1 MFTKP
6 LTRAPWYILMKSFFL
21 AIGQSYL
28 HDLSHTFLKR
38 LKLLWGYRKLHVKS
52 ASFSTEKVWMHCSGP
67 SVPRMPSTFCFPR
80 DNGPGRQGLCQL
92 NDSCLF
98 ISYRTIVLK
107 HFALILAAAWEPVLH
122 TLSPPRGP
130 PYRGKCPKPLGL
142 AICAFPSTDSCHS
155 DRDCGGELLKC
166 CQGDCS
172 KYCLEGRRGI

>member
-1 MFTKP
+1 MRSNCMSKALRFLQKRYGCTARSIHP
-6 LTRAPWYILMKSFFL
+6 L
-21 AIGQSYL
+21 
-28 HDLSHTFLKR
+28 
-38 LKLLWGYRKLHVKS
+38 
-52 ASFSTEKVWMHCSGP
+52 
-67 SVPRMPSTFCFPR
+67 MPSIFCFPR
-80 DNGPGRQGLCQL
+80 DNGPGRRGLCQL

-142 AICAFPSTDSCHS
+142 AICAPWPTDSCHS
-155 DRDCGGELLKC
+155 DRDCGGELQKC

-172 KYCLEGRRGI
+172 KYCLAGKRGI